1 MRQRSGLART
11 IQEGSLYLLLLL
23 LPFSKAAVE
32 ILFPFLFVSWL
43 VERLSPRTRTDTIW
57 IRPDVRWLIVFLGG
71 YLVVCA
77 LSITVSTA
85 PYLSLRGF
93 IGKWLEYLLFF
104 VVCADVGSRPG
115 VATRSAAVLAIS
127 SVFVV
132 IEAVTQELHG
142 KGLFLG
148 HEFIMYGR
156 ATGPYENP
164 IDLATYFM
172 VVLPILLG
180 YSASRRWPSRIL
192 LWGLSLVLIIMFA
205 RTDALGAWLALCV
218 GVVAVM
224 SREALFRRYGLLI
237 FVVVLLAAWLCPQ
250 SPGYIKEAFSLS
262 RNGIADRWTMWQAAI
277 GMIRDRP
284 ILGQGLNT
292 FMDNYL
298 RYRVGGE
305 IWPRYAHNCYLQVA
319 AETGILGAVA
329 FLALLGL
336 LFVRLLS
343 GSHRGQPAD
352 RVLLAGLAVGL
363 LAFALQ
369 AGIDT
374 NFYALRQAALFWI
387 LAGLAVGVSARAR
400 TASRVS

>member
-1 MRQRSGLART
+1 MRQRFGLART
-11 IQEGSLYLLLLL
+11 IQEGSLYLLLFL
-23 LPFSKAAVE
+23 LPFSKAAIE
-32 ILFPFLFVSWL
+32 ILFPFLLVPWL

-77 LSITVSTA
+77 LSIVGSTA
-85 PYLSLRGF
+85 PHLSLRGF
-93 IGKWLEYLLFF
+93 FSKWLEYLLFF

-132 IEAVTQELHG
+132 LEALTQELHG

-148 HEFIMYGR
+148 YQLIMYGR

-205 RTDALGAWLALCV
+205 RTDALGAWLALCI

-224 SREALFRRYGLLI
+224 SREPLFRRHGLLI
-237 FVVVLLAAWLCPQ
+237 LVVVLLAAWLYPE
-250 SPGYIKEAFSLS
+250 SPGYTKEVLSLS
-262 RNGIADRWTMWQAAI
+262 RNGLADRWTMWQAAI

-284 ILGQGLNT
+284 ILGHGVNT
-292 FMDNYL
+292 FMSRYL
-298 RYRVGGE
+298 DYWVGGE
-305 IWPRYAHNCYLQVA
+305 RMPRYAHNCYLQVA

-352 RVLLAGLAVGL
+352 RVLLAGLAGGL

-387 LAGLAVGVSARAR
+387 LAGLALGVSARAR